1 MYKLKK
7 NCRICGSNKLLKSF
21 DLGFNP
27 IGDDYT
33 KKLNNANLI
42 PLEIN
47 SCKKCNFKQLSTV
60 VDENKVY
67 GDYLYTT
74 STSKGLTKHFEKSC
88 NFLINKK

>member
-74 STSKGLTKHFEKSC
+74 STSKGLTKHLKAVT
-88 NFLINKK
+88 LINKST